1 MCFLKDLR
9 HKRMEVTIEL
19 RKTLRDQQILK
30 HRNIVIG
37 DNDEE
42 LEINYIIN
50 EMTLEDI
57 KGGTIVFLI

>member
-1 MCFLKDLR
+1 MR
-9 HKRMEVTIEL
+9 HKRNEVTIEL

-42 LEINYIIN
+42 LEINTIN
-50 EMTLEDI
+50 EITIEDI
-57 KGGTIVFLI
+57 KGGKFFFF

>member
-1 MCFLKDLR
+1 MR
-9 HKRMEVTIEL
+9 HKRNEVTIEL

-42 LEINYIIN
+42 LEINTIN
-50 EMTLEDI
+50 EITIEDI
-57 KGGTIVFLI
+57 KEGKFFFF